1 MKKSLIVIC
10 FCLLF
15 STISLCQIED
25 NDSVP
30 KKVTIEGVL
39 KMYLI
44 NWFGGSV
51 EINDY
56 YETFYEGEYIA
67 FVVETDEE
75 INVIPYLDREN
86 KNNLLSIVDESE
98 ISEIK
103 YSNFM
108 IVPNFYYDEENFVK
122 LFVNKRVRATGSFY
136 VPIAGWRYYTM
147 VIMNL
152 DSIEQL

>member
-1 MKKSLIVIC
+1 MKKPYSYL
-10 FCLLF
+10 FLLAF

-25 NDSVP
+25 NDSVS

-108 IVPNFYYDEENFVK
+108 IVPNFTMMKKISSNYLSINVFVQQA
-122 LFVNKRVRATGSFY
+122 LFMF
-136 VPIAGWRYYTM
+136 
-147 VIMNL
+147 L
-152 DSIEQL
+152 